1 MGLLPSLEGQR
12 TSLLRR
18 RPRPAPSLPIDPR
31 GDYARPVSR
40 DDWDEEDLEDEDDLY
55 DLDSLEDEITPPPLV
70 EATIALHEMY
80 CALVEGGFDESD
92 ALRIIAYAIAEQGL
106 AE

>member
-1 MGLLPSLEGQR
+1 MGRHDWS
-12 TSLLRR
+12 
-18 RPRPAPSLPIDPR
+18 
-31 GDYARPVSR
+31 
-40 DDWDEEDLEDEDDLY
+40 DDDDDL
-55 DLDSLEDEITPPPLV
+55 DEDEIDDLDEESIAPPPLV

-80 CALVEGGFDESD
+80 CALIEGGFDSPD